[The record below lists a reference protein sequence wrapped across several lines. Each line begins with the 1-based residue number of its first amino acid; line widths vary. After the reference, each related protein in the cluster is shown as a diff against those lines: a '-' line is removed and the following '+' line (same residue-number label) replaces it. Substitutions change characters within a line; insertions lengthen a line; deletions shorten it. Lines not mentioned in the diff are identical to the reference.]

1 MITKTITLL
10 SAQITIRKP
19 AEAEAIALEDKRQQ
33 SRAYALQEEDEAPR
47 DYLDDGDNEVM
58 ALVTSPDAAALKE
71 LLQYAPLAI
80 QRIEDVARA
89 LGEEAVR
96 LTPAPDL
103 AAQAKGESKGRFLGF
118 WIGEGDPADRSLLT
132 LGRALSVEEQA
143 RADKAQALVP
153 LALRCIDRIRW
164 KFFQREQ
171 RAAIRRLKRVPL
183 PALVALTK
191 EHVHGEVP
199 AGLWDRYPFLSQIL
213 SDKLYLAARGDEGK

>member
-1 MITKTITLL
+1 MTKTITLL
-10 SAQITIRKP
+10 GTQITVRKP
-19 AEAEAIALEDKRQQ
+19 AEGEAIALEDKRQQ

-58 ALVTSPDAAALKE
+58 VLVTSPDLAALKE
-71 LLQYAPLAI
+71 LLEYAPLAI

-103 AAQAKGESKGRFLGF
+103 VAAAKGVSKGRFVGF
-118 WIGEGDPADRSLLT
+118 WIGEGDPADRALLA
-132 LGRALSVEEQA
+132 LGRALTTEEQA

-153 LALRCIDRIRW
+153 LTLRCIDRVRW

-171 RAAIRRLKRVPL
+171 RPAIRRLKRVPL

-191 EHVHGEVP
+191 EHVHGEIP
-199 AGLWDRYPFLSQIL
+199 AGLWDRFPFLSMAL